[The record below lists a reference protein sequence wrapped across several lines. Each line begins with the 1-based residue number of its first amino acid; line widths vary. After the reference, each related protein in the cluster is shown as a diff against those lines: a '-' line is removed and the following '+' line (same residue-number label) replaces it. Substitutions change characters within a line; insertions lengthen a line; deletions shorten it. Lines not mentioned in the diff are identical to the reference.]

1 MILTFYLIQFEKVF
15 RTVTFEFWIFLFL
28 IWLLSL
34 PHFYTYLNYR
44 LFVIYLVSSAH
55 LQCFLV
61 LVILLVLF
69 IYLQY
74 YRINNCCFIA
84 RLFILIT
91 LIRLFFSII
100 ELFIITFYYLLFLH
114 CSWDTF
120 VVCMY
125 NSNWNHFVSFF
136 LLLTLCFYSLPYIE
150 RKKYYN
156 SFFS

>member
-1 MILTFYLIQFEKVF
+1 MKKYFGLSPLSFEYSYFWYGCYHCLIFILTSI
-15 RTVTFEFWIFLFL
+15 
-28 IWLLSL
+28 
-34 PHFYTYLNYR
+34 NYR
-44 LFVIYLVSSAH
+44 LFVIYLVSSAY

-61 LVILLVLF
+61 LDILLFLL

-91 LIRLFFSII
+91 LIRLFFFPII
-100 ELFIITFYYLLFLH
+100 DLFIITFSYLLFLH

-136 LLLTLCFYSLPYIE
+136 LLLTLCFYSLPYTE
-150 RKKYYN
+150 RKSTIIN
-156 SFFS
+156 SLRRW